1 MNIKENY
8 KEKHKISSIEYMRK
22 VIKISIIYCIVGM
35 ICLSLSDSFIQKY
48 YMNNYGKMHKYKDI
62 IYMIITTILFF
73 ILNYKMMSDNKKAK
87 EKAED
92 SCKEL
97 IAIHE
102 ELLFKKQL
110 LKNQIELEENL
121 KMEKV
126 FSQNVINN
134 VNAIIIVWNVKGK
147 IKTVNSFAQTL
158 LGYTEN
164 ELKGK
169 IWVEVLIPKADKKEL
184 YNIYNRVISGEI
196 IKNYESKLITKSG
209 NIIEALWNN
218 TMIKDNVRNISE
230 VISVGMDITNFKVME
245 RNIYDLAYY
254 DSLTRLYNKSK
265 IKKEVERLIK
275 QKDNFKFALLYI
287 GIDDFKHINDSLGH
301 SNGDKL
307 LIDLSQLLKDIFS
320 SSKIIARTN
329 GDEFVVVL
337 EYEEDENYII
347 RKINEFLNKVKMPWE
362 IKDKELQITVSV
374 GIALYP
380 YNGDEFTTL
389 FEKAYTSMLYR
400 KKIGKNG
407 YAFYSYEIDENN
419 LNYINT
425 VNELR
430 RGIKHKEFTLLYQP
444 QVDLIKGGII
454 GVEALIRWKHPKKG
468 IVPPNDFIPLA
479 EEIGY
484 IQDISKWVIKTACKQ
499 KKRWQEKGFNNLKV
513 SINVSN
519 NCLKEEGFL
528 KEFEE
533 ILKQCDVDKNGI
545 VVEITETSIMHNL
558 EEGMKMLSKLRESGI
573 KIALDDF
580 GTGYSSLNYL
590 RKLPIDI
597 LKIDRDFIKD
607 IKYELQ
613 NEVILKHLIEVGH
626 ALGLEIVAE
635 GIESLQQL
643 SLLNT
648 YECDIGQGY
657 LFSKPLE
664 VEKLEELLERF

>member
-8 KEKHKISSIEYMRK
+8 KEKHKKSSIASIIEA
-22 VIKISIIYCIVGM
+22 IKIPLIYCIVGM
-35 ICLSLSDSFIQKY
+35 TWLFFFHNPVQKY
-48 YMNNYGKMHKYKDI
+48 YMNNYGKMHKYKDM
-62 IYMIITTILFF
+62 IYITITTILIF
-73 ILNYKMMSDNKKAK
+73 ILNYKRINANKRAK
-87 EKAED
+87 KRAED
-92 SCKEL
+92 SYKEL
-97 IAIHE
+97 MAIHE
-102 ELLFKKQL
+102 NLLFKKEL
-110 LKNQIELEENL
+110 LKNQVELEEDL
-121 KMEKV
+121 KMEKA
-126 FSQNVINN
+126 FSENVINN

-230 VISVGMDITNFKVME
+230 VISVGMDITTFKVME

>member
-1 MNIKENY
+1 
-8 KEKHKISSIEYMRK
+8 
-22 VIKISIIYCIVGM
+22 
-35 ICLSLSDSFIQKY
+35 
-48 YMNNYGKMHKYKDI
+48 
-62 IYMIITTILFF
+62 
-73 ILNYKMMSDNKKAK
+73 MSDNRKAK
-87 EKAED
+87 KRVED
-92 SCKEL
+92 SYKEL
-97 IAIHE
+97 MVIHE
-102 ELLFKKQL
+102 DLLFKKQL

-121 KMEKV
+121 KMEKA
-126 FSQNVINN
+126 FSENVINN
-134 VNAIIIVWNVKGK
+134 VNAIIIVWDVKGR

-158 LGYTEN
+158 LEYNEN
-164 ELKGK
+164 ELKNK
-169 IWVEVLIPKADKKEL
+169 LWMEELIIKEARKEL
-184 YNIYNRVISGEI
+184 YTIFNRAISGEI
-196 IKNYESKLITKSG
+196 IKNYESQVVSKKGKVID
-209 NIIEALWNN
+209 ALWN
-218 TMIKDNVRNISE
+218 TSVVRDSTGNILE
-230 VISVGMDITNFKVME
+230 IISVGTNITTFKAME
-245 RNIYDLAYY
+245 RNIYDLACY
-254 DSLTRLYNKSK
+254 DSLTNLYNRNK
-265 IKKEVERLIK
+265 IKKEVEKLIK
-275 QKDNFKFALLYI
+275 EKDSFKFALLYI
-287 GIDDFKHINDSLGH
+287 GIDNFKYINDSLGH

-307 LIDLSQLLKDIFS
+307 LIDLSQLLKEIFS
-320 SSKIIARTN
+320 SSKIIARAN
-329 GDEFVVVL
+329 GDEFIVVL

-347 RKINEFLNKVKMPWE
+347 RKINEFLNKVKMPWK

-374 GIALYP
+374 GISLYP

-499 KKRWQEKGFNNLKV
+499 KKQWQEKGFDNLKV

-558 EEGMKMLSKLRESGI
+558 EEGMKILSKLRESGI

-648 YECDIGQGY
+648 YGCDIGQGY

-664 VEKLEELLERF
+664 VQKLEELLERF

>member
-8 KEKHKISSIEYMRK
+8 KEKHKKSSIASIIEA
-22 VIKISIIYCIVGM
+22 IKIPLIYCIVGM
-35 ICLSLSDSFIQKY
+35 TWLFFFHNPVEKY
-48 YMNNYGKMHKYKDI
+48 YMNNYGKMHKYKDM
-62 IYMIITTILFF
+62 IYITITTILFF
-73 ILNYKMMSDNKKAK
+73 ILNYKTMSDNRKAK

-121 KMEKV
+121 KMEKA
-126 FSQNVINN
+126 FSENVINN
-134 VNAIIIVWNVKGK
+134 VNAIIIVWDVKGK
-147 IKTVNSFAQTL
+147 IKTVNLFAQTI

-169 IWVEVLIPKADKKEL
+169 VWVEILIPKTDKKEL

-196 IKNYESKLITKSG
+196 IKNYESKLVTKSG
-209 NIIEALWNN
+209 KVIEALWNN
-218 TMIKDNVRNISE
+218 TMIKDTVRNISE
-230 VISVGMDITNFKVME
+230 VISVGMDITTFKVME

-648 YECDIGQGY
+648 YGCDIGQGY

-664 VEKLEELLERF
+664 VQKLEELLERF